1 MDRKTATRSIAASTS
16 SSIPVPAPRYT
27 SSIKDVK
34 LPVPWGNRMTPKE
47 YAGESKLSAGGAQWQ
62 SGPWLTLLGQL
73 GVHRASSTSAGF
85 AENPVQLDR
94 SMYRMSVVETSVR
107 VRLVNNATSR
117 ASVRESKTA
126 RCPRHHCNAVPHPQG
141 SLSSWAGIRYAPA
154 VRLPSTLP
162 GWNEPR
168 RSVPMPVSGLSSSL
182 HRRMRLQTALPL
194 WCDSQS
200 EHLCMQVSSHFF
212 SCSEERII
220 ALTVASQ
227 STTKH
232 L

>member
-126 RCPRHHCNAVPHPQG
+126 RCPRHHCNAVPHSSGISVQLGRNTLRSRRAAAEHLARVERAEEICANASVRSFLKSTPKDAAAD
-141 SLSSWAGIRYAPA
+141 SLAPL
-154 VRLPSTLP
+154 VRLAI
-162 GWNEPR
+162 R
-168 RSVPMPVSGLSSSL
+168 APVHASKQSL
-182 HRRMRLQTALPL
+182 
-194 WCDSQS
+194 
-200 EHLCMQVSSHFF
+200 F
-212 SCSEERII
+212 
-220 ALTVASQ
+220 
-227 STTKH
+227 
-232 L
+232 